1 MGILWRDSGMMI
13 MEMLLLILRKR
24 SLSDIFAARSARAGW
39 LNEARHKRFAMIAV
53 AVAALE

>member
-1 MGILWRDSGMMI
+1 MMI
-13 MEMLLLILRKR
+13 MEMLLVILRKR